1 MSGKPL
7 RTSMLC
13 KHHWILLVFTIPKL
27 FFFFYL
33 DQYWESY
40 EFFNILLFS
49 GNCRK
54 TLTKIDFPC
63 KVLPNVF
70 YRHFQVFQNCRKM
83 PEDARRCRK
92 TCLVIPRHLTAI
104 LRRDCH
110 PSPLLLSL
118 AVTAGYS
125 HRHRHQQR
133 QSKSFLLTTTAD
145 ASLILRCR
153 WVRRCLLSILLHY

>member
-1 MSGKPL
+1 MLFRSPSKRQRDITILPLMSRLTTTGARWRRCVFFVGVLVLFPKKNGALTMSGKPL

-27 FFFFYL
+27 FFFFFL

-110 PSPLLLSL
+110 PSP
-118 AVTAGYS
+118 
-125 HRHRHQQR
+125 
-133 QSKSFLLTTTAD
+133 
-145 ASLILRCR
+145 
-153 WVRRCLLSILLHY
+153 